1 LEVIHQS
8 RVHLKGEKR
17 IQVDYPEHRVQVDGF
32 WRNWQQGI
40 LLDNKGILLDN
51 KGILLDSKG
60 ILLDSKGILLDNK
73 GVFLVFLGK
82 CSSSMEKDYKNNQY
96 SFQIK
101 LCLNEINS
109 KPANV

>member
-1 LEVIHQS
+1 MEVIHQS

-17 IQVDYPEHRVQVDGF
+17 IQVDYPEYRVQVDGF

-40 LLDNKGILLDN
+40 LLDNKGILLD
-51 KGILLDSKG
+51 
-60 ILLDSKGILLDNK
+60 SKGILLDNK
-73 GVFLVFLGK
+73 GVFLVFPGK

>member
-40 LLDNKGILLDN
+40 LLDNKGILLAN
-51 KGILLDSKG
+51 KG

-101 LCLNEINS
+101 ICLNEINS